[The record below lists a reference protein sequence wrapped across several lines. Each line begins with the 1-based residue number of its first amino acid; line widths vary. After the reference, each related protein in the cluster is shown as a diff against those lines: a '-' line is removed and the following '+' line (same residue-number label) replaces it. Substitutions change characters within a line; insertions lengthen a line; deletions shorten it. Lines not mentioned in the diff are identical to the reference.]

1 MSSRPKAALKQ
12 YVPCPKNGAKI
23 YRWGGDS
30 NIKIT
35 FKFKGNFFTFMQ
47 ITCMNNKISR
57 GYNPSLANKGSNIVE
72 TAEMFP

>member
-1 MSSRPKAALKQ
+1 
-12 YVPCPKNGAKI
+12 
-23 YRWGGDS
+23 
-30 NIKIT
+30 
-35 FKFKGNFFTFMQ
+35 MQ